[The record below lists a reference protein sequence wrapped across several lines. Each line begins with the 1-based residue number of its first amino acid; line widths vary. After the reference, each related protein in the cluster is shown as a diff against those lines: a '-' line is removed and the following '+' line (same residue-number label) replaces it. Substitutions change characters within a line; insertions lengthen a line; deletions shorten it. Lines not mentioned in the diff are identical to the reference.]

1 MSDLFLHK
9 LSCLFSHAYSSI
21 KTHNM
26 CRKRHS
32 ASSISPGQEISTSKF
47 SEARLLYDGQNIQS
61 PTNAALLLEN
71 IKQEV
76 ESIDAY
82 HSQGTPA
89 RTQFASKR
97 KPSIDSYGMSDM
109 DAGVDSLRYSLKA
122 CKHEDESLADGGDT
136 TFTLFA
142 SLLDSALQ
150 GA

>member
-1 MSDLFLHK
+1 MSDLLLHK
-9 LSCLFSHAYSSI
+9 LRCAFCHAYTSI

-32 ASSISPGQEISTSKF
+32 ASSISPLQEISKSKF
-47 SEARLLYDGQNIQS
+47 SEARLLYDGKNIHS

-82 HSQGTPA
+82 HLEGTPA
-89 RTQFASKR
+89 RTHSASKR
-97 KPSIDSYGMSDM
+97 KPSIDSYGMPDM

-122 CKHEDESLADGGDT
+122 CKHEDDSLADGGET

-142 SLLDSALQ
+142 SLLDSGLQ

>member
-1 MSDLFLHK
+1 
-9 LSCLFSHAYSSI
+9 
-21 KTHNM
+21 M

-32 ASSISPGQEISTSKF
+32 ASSISPSQEISTSKF
-47 SEARLLYDGQNIQS
+47 SEARLLYDGQNIHS

-76 ESIDAY
+76 QSTDAY
-82 HSQGTPA
+82 HSERTPA
-89 RTQFASKR
+89 RTHSASKR
-97 KPSIDSYGMSDM
+97 KPSIDSYGMADM
-109 DAGVDSLRYSLKA
+109 DAGVDPLRYSLKS
-122 CKHEDESLADGGDT
+122 CKHEDDSLADGGDT